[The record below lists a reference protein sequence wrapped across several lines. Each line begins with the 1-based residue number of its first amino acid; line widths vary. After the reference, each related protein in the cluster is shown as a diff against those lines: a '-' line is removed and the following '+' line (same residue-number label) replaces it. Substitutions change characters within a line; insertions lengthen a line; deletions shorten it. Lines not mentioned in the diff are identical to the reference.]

1 MKYAP
6 CLYVLMILTISCAP
20 AIPRE
25 LREVASRELTLREVQ
40 EHPQAHAGKNVLW
53 GGRILRTENRKEG
66 TLMEILKLPLTGA
79 DRPRQVDRSQGRFL
93 FLYPGYLDKAVYS
106 EGREVTVVGRI
117 RGVENRLLDQIEYS
131 YPFIEGRTVHL
142 WEERMERHGRYE
154 YPPPYWGHPYW
165 GRRHPLWW

>member
-1 MKYAP
+1 MNRA
-6 CLYVLMILTISCAP
+6 LFLLSLMILSISCAP

-40 EHPQAHAGKNVLW
+40 EQPQAHAGKNVLW

-66 TLMEILKLPLTGA
+66 TLLEILKLPLTGA

-93 FLYPGYLDKAVYS
+93 YLYPGYLDKAVYS

-117 RGVENRLLDQIEYS
+117 KGVENRLLDQIEYS

-142 WEERMERHGRYE
+142 WEERLERPRGYD

-165 GRRHPLWW
+165 GGRHPLWW